1 MTLPSLGFLNVK
13 VVAISVVNSERADQF
28 YSGKLGLV
36 PAYEDN
42 QQIGYLLGETILML
56 KADSDQPPTATP
68 NPRITL
74 QVSDARKTEADLRSR
89 GVTIA
94 DPVQVY
100 DKTHLV
106 GSFLDSEGNKI
117 WFCSYA

>member
-1 MTLPSLGFLNVK
+1 MSLPSLGFLNVK
-13 VVAISVVNSERADQF
+13 VVAISVINSERANQF
-28 YSGKLGLV
+28 YSDTLGLAS
-36 PAYEDN
+36 AYEEN
-42 QQIGYLLGETILML
+42 EQIGYSLGETILML
-56 KADSDQPPTATP
+56 KAEGDQPPTATP

-74 QVSDARKTEADLRSR
+74 QVNDARKTEAELRSR
-89 GVTIA
+89 GVAIA

>member
-1 MTLPSLGFLNVK
+1 MNTSPLGFINVK
-13 VVAISVVNSERADQF
+13 VVAISVLDLKRANEF
-28 YSGKLGLV
+28 YSETLELP

-42 QQIGYLLGETILML
+42 NQIGYSIGDTILML
-56 KADSDQPPTATP
+56 KPDLDLPPNADP
-68 NPRITL
+68 NPRVTL
-74 QVSDARKTEADLRSR
+74 QVADARKTENDLRSR

-94 DPVQVY
+94 DPVQIY

-106 GSFLDSEGNKI
+106 GSFLDSEGNKV

>member
-42 QQIGYLLGETILML
+42 QQIGYLLGETILIL
-56 KADSDQPPTATP
+56 KADSDEPPTATP
-68 NPRITL
+68 NPRVTL
-74 QVSDARKTEADLRSR
+74 QVNDARKSEAELRSR

-94 DPVQVY
+94 DAVQLY

>member
-28 YSGKLGLV
+28 YSSKLGLV

-56 KADSDQPPTATP
+56 KADSDEPPTATP
-68 NPRITL
+68 NPRVTL
-74 QVSDARKTEADLRSR
+74 QVNDARKSEAELRSR

-94 DPVQVY
+94 DAVQLY